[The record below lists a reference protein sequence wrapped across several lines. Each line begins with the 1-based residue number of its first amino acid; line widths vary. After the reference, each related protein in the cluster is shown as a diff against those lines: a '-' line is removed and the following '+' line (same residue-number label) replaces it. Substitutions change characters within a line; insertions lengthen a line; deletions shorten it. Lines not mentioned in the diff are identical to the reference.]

1 MLSSD
6 TWGLEGWG
14 LVVEGRVA
22 AVKDVRADPP
32 TRTGR
37 HRAAGDVALAGSP
50 GGAWPVRLVM
60 GTRTSTWMF
69 SGRGRWP
76 VANGAHQGLTDP
88 TKPLKHPED
97 PPGAPHQAATAP
109 GLHPP

>member
-1 MLSSD
+1 M
-6 TWGLEGWG
+6 
-14 LVVEGRVA
+14 
-22 AVKDVRADPP
+22 DV
-32 TRTGR
+32 
-37 HRAAGDVALAGSP
+37 L
-50 GGAWPVRLVM
+50 
-60 GTRTSTWMF
+60 
-69 SGRGRWP
+69 WP